1 MRTSAKPLHKM
12 AHSGAI
18 STTNSTTTNDKNNS
32 GSKYKHEAF
41 LQPNVFNSY
50 KELLAA

>member
-1 MRTSAKPLHKM
+1 MRTAAKPLHKM

-18 STTNSTTTNDKNNS
+18 STTNSTTTNDNKNS

-41 LQPNVFNSY
+41 LQPHVFNSY